1 MASQVYREV
10 ATDSC
15 KFPVES
21 MDSCWLHARNFLG
34 AEKSRLAGMRWVGA
48 IWCWQIFLMLLLNVF
63 LCSCIFICLH
73 LLLYACSTAV
83 LFLALYLAHVLM
95 FNLFDAFWAFNC
107 IGLLGLCQET

>member
-34 AEKSRLAGMRWVGA
+34 AEKRRLAGMRWVGA
-48 IWCWQIFLMLLLNVF
+48 IWCWQMFFNAFVERFLVLLHFHMSSLAT
-63 LCSCIFICLH
+63 LCL
-73 LLLYACSTAV
+73 
-83 LFLALYLAHVLM
+83 
-95 FNLFDAFWAFNC
+95 
-107 IGLLGLCQET
+107 